1 MNIKYVLNFSKK
13 ISMSILKN
21 VWKDFFIGGTC
32 EARKGDIGKT

>member
-1 MNIKYVLNFSKK
+1 MNIKYVLIFQQNLA
-13 ISMSILKN
+13 MSILKN